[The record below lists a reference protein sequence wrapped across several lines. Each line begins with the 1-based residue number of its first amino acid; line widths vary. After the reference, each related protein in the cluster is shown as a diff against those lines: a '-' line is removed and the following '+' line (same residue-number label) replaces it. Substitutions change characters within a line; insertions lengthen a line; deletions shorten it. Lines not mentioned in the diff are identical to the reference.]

1 MFYIKGFSTFAC
13 YIQTGMNFN
22 ITKNDKFTLLDLKV
36 DKLDNTV
43 SPVLKSQLVVLNAE
57 GVKNIIINMQDTKY
71 CDSSGLSAILVANR
85 LCKNSGGMFVLTNI
99 QDPIKKLIA
108 ISQLDSILNITPSVK
123 EAEEL
128 LSVAAAE

>member
-1 MFYIKGFSTFAC
+1 
-13 YIQTGMNFN
+13 MNFN

-85 LCKNSGGMFVLTNI
+85 L
-99 QDPIKKLIA
+99 
-108 ISQLDSILNITPSVK
+108 
-123 EAEEL
+123 
-128 LSVAAAE
+128 

>member
-1 MFYIKGFSTFAC
+1 
-13 YIQTGMNFN
+13 MNFN
-22 ITKNDKFTLLDLKV
+22 TTKNDKFTLIELKV
-36 DKLDNTV
+36 DKLDNTI
-43 SPVLKSQLVVLNAE
+43 SPLLKSQLVVLNAE

-85 LCKNSGGMFVLTNI
+85 LCKNSGGVFVLSNI

-108 ISQLDSILNITPSVK
+108 ISQLDSILNITSTMK

-128 LSVAAAE
+128 LSMATSD

>member
-1 MFYIKGFSTFAC
+1 
-13 YIQTGMNFN
+13 MNFN
-22 ITKNDKFTLLDLKV
+22 TIKNDKFTLIELKV
-36 DKLDNTV
+36 DKLDNTI
-43 SPVLKSQLVVLNAE
+43 SPLLKSQLVVLNAE

-85 LCKNSGGMFVLTNI
+85 LCKNSGGIFVLSNI

-108 ISQLDSILNITPSVK
+108 ISQLDSILNITSTMK

-128 LSVAAAE
+128 LSMATTD

>member
-1 MFYIKGFSTFAC
+1 
-13 YIQTGMNFN
+13 MNFN

-108 ISQLDSILNITPSVK
+108 ISQLDSILNITTSVK
-123 EAEEL
+123 EAEDL

>member
-1 MFYIKGFSTFAC
+1 
-13 YIQTGMNFN
+13 MNFN

>member
-1 MFYIKGFSTFAC
+1 
-13 YIQTGMNFN
+13 MNFN
-22 ITKNDKFTLLDLKV
+22 TIKNDKFTLIELKV
-36 DKLDNTV
+36 DKLDNTI
-43 SPVLKSQLVVLNAE
+43 SPLLKSQLVVLNAE

-85 LCKNSGGMFVLTNI
+85 LCKNSGGVFVLSNI

-108 ISQLDSILNITPSVK
+108 ISQLDSILNITSTMK

-128 LSVAAAE
+128 LSMATTD

>member
-1 MFYIKGFSTFAC
+1 
-13 YIQTGMNFN
+13 MNFN

-99 QDPIKKLIA
+99 QDPIKKMIA

>member
-1 MFYIKGFSTFAC
+1 
-13 YIQTGMNFN
+13 MNFN

-57 GVKNIIINMQDTKY
+57 GVKNIIINMQETKY